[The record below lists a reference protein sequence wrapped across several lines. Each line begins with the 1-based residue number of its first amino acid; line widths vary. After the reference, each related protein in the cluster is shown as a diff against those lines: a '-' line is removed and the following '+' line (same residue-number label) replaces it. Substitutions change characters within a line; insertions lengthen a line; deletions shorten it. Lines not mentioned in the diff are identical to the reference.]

1 MSQFDPSK
9 LIRHHD
15 SKVYIVSKK
24 RILSSSINPTFMRV
38 FECFEDAIKHCST
51 DDQIIGPVDFIKKT
65 EPYDFDKEPYDKEPF
80 DKEPFDKDKDPFDF
94 FKNKKDG
101 KKPFGFG
108 SGSGSGI
115 PGMIEHDF

>member
-65 EPYDFDKEPYDKEPF
+65 EPYDFDKEP
-80 DKEPFDKDKDPFDF
+80 FDKDKDPFDF
-94 FKNKKDG
+94 FKNKKDS

-108 SGSGSGI
+108 SGIS
-115 PGMIEHDF
+115 GMIDDDF